1 MTDNVPRESGW
12 FADPDGRH
20 ELRYFDG
27 SGWTG
32 HVADGGIAGVDG
44 PQPFV
49 GRPVQ
54 SAPAGALVAEMLI
67 AGRERPKLS
76 PSGALCAGAG
86 ALVAL
91 AAFVAA
97 FDGSGDFKQAVAAT
111 LEVLVIAIAYVVML
125 RYPKLLAPSA
135 IAAASL
141 AVPFL
146 FGSLLKDRLGDG
158 KLTAFALLTTAA
170 WAAMFFLPGMRGRP
184 WLQGLSLYG
193 LVVTLMVVTS
203 STSSPFAEAEQVG
216 ADLVTEASA
225 LALFLGAGYL
235 VIGAVLDRQA
245 RRGIATPFVAV
256 GILAAV
262 TGAVG
267 VASDLS
273 DVGGIILFGGVGVTV
288 FVVGALGDRR
298 ASTWLGAAGIT
309 VAGIALVA
317 QIVENDEDPN
327 GPIVALLLVL
337 VAAAMAAVAGWYSM
351 RQPPPA
357 ATASAGGAA
366 PETHVGATSASPD
379 NQQLRGGAASDTPG
393 VVTCPH
399 CGEPTRPGAVFC
411 AVCKQLLP

>member
-27 SGWTG
+27 SGWTA

-54 SAPAGALVAEMLI
+54 SAPAGALVAELLI

-111 LEVLVIAIAYVVML
+111 LEVLVIAVAYVVVF
-125 RYPKLLAPSA
+125 RYPKPFASSA

-146 FGSLLKDRLGDG
+146 FGSLLEDRLDDG
-158 KLTAFALLTTAA
+158 KLTAFALLTTGA

-184 WLQGLSLYG
+184 WLQGLILYG
-193 LVVTLMVVTS
+193 LVVTLMVVTTG
-203 STSSPFAEAEQVG
+203 TSSPFVDAEEVG
-216 ADLVTEASA
+216 IDLVTEPSA

-262 TGAVG
+262 TGALG
-267 VASDLS
+267 VALDLS
-273 DVGGIILFGGVGVTV
+273 DLGGVFLFGGVGVTV
-288 FVVGALGDRR
+288 FVVGAIGDRR
-298 ASTWLGAAGIT
+298 GSTWLGVAGIT
-309 VAGIALVA
+309 LAGMALVA
-317 QIVENDEDPN
+317 QIVDDDNPE

-357 ATASAGGAA
+357 ATGSAGGSA
-366 PETHVGATSASPD
+366 PEAPAATSTSPD
-379 NQQLRGGAASDTPG
+379 NQLLRGGAASGPPG